1 MLTSFLCGWYFYLA
15 ILTGL
20 MSASAGPRTW
30 VGRVGMVAAVVALV
44 SMPLQYWVP
53 TGLVEWMGQLRI
65 GGDIFLLAVGVIG
78 LIGGRRQD
86 TKLIALIVAAVAA
99 LPVFLYY
106 YQPSA

>member
-1 MLTSFLCGWYFYLA
+1 MLTNFLCGWYLYLA

-30 VGRVGMVAAVVALV
+30 LGRIGIAAAVVAVV

-53 TGLVEWMGQLRI
+53 AVLVHSMGSLRI
-65 GGDIFLLAVGVIG
+65 AGDLFLLAVGAVGIVA
-78 LIGGRRQD
+78 GRRED
-86 TKLIALIVAAVAA
+86 TKLIALIVVAVAA

-106 YQPSA
+106 YQPPG